1 MRLEH
6 LYRLRFSY
14 AEAWE
19 VATGGATR
27 QRFGLAEG
35 RCEGRIAGRFRGAN
49 HARVR
54 TDGVVVPDFC
64 ALEGEVRARSDRSD
78 VDLVVDVYELRLDP
92 AR

>member
-14 AEAWE
+14 TEGWE
-19 VATGGATR
+19 VSTGGATR

-35 RCEGRIAGRFRGAN
+35 RCEGRITD
-49 HARVR
+49 ARYRSLNDAV
-54 TDGVVVPDFC
+54 C

-78 VDLVVDVYELRLDP
+78 VDLVVDVYQLIHDP